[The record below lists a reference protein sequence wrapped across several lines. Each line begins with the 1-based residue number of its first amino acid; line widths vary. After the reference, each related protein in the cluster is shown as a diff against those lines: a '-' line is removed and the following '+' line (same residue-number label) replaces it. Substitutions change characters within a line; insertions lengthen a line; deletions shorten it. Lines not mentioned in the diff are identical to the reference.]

1 MSIESA
7 DEVKARYI
15 RLMGPA
21 GEVFAEL
28 MQDAARLHQK
38 WNEFVRL
45 FAVSEAQIEVLN
57 RAAPGFFYLVQDAWW
72 DNIILHIFRVTDGN
86 KKALSLPNLK
96 NVLNVGIRGAF
107 DPKLQIALAASRFA
121 RDLRNADIGHRNRD
135 VALRVKP
142 FPPSSRAQ
150 VVEAIAAIDDALH
163 FVDHYYTG
171 RAPTFYDDLD
181 ILGGSEA
188 ILWIV
193 KRGLQARD
201 EDFEQGRP
209 PIRFPDL

>member
-21 GEVFAEL
+21 GEMFAEL

-38 WNEFVRL
+38 WNEFMAL
-45 FAVSEAQIEVLN
+45 FAASEGQIAVLN
-57 RAAPGFFYLVQDAWW
+57 KAAPGFFYLVQDAWW

-86 KKALSLPNLK
+86 KQALSLPNLK
-96 NVLNVGIRGAF
+96 KVLNVVIRDGF
-107 DPKLQIALAASRFA
+107 DQKLQIALAASKFA
-121 RDLRNADIGHRNRD
+121 RDLRHADIGHRNRD
-135 VALRVKP
+135 VALRIKP
-142 FPPSSRAQ
+142 VPPSSRAQ
-150 VVEAIAAIDDALH
+150 VAEAIGAIDDALH
-163 FVDHYYTG
+163 FVDNYYTG
-171 RAPTFYDDLD
+171 RSPTFYDHLD

-193 KRGLQARD
+193 RRGLKARD

-209 PIRFPDL
+209 PVRFADL